1 MNRRM
6 RHNGGIVRNLPLLLA
21 SALAATALYA
31 QQTPPTTSET
41 IEVRVTNIDV
51 VVTDAAGNPATGLT
65 ADDFELLE
73 RGTPRPITN
82 FYEVRGTPAS
92 ASVATPS
99 APAAPGTPATEPPA
113 PPANIAHRRIIVY
126 VDLFS
131 VHPHQRTQ
139 MLDAFEKSLD
149 QLMRPGDQAMLVTFN
164 GVSSD
169 VLTALTSD
177 RTLLAAK
184 LKEIAKK
191 SGGNLAAEAQKE
203 SILDNAEMLLERA
216 KVQTPGQPTGTS
228 DAPASPTPTASTQS
242 LTLEQAY
249 SMARSP
255 ARSFAEQQYRKQ
267 KSLLSDLQRILGSLS
282 GADGKKVLLYLGG
295 ELVEN
300 PGLELYQRIDA
311 IFAPHLRQIQPVATR
326 DPSRSFAVDI
336 RTLAETANASNVT
349 MYMVDASSRG
359 GGDNDAGTMSLRRA
373 ESETMSLGE
382 TTRAMA
388 QVADLTGGISVPAGK
403 TIQTALDTIVR
414 DLSSYYS
421 LGYRSEEKAGGNI
434 EVRVR
439 KPGLRVRTRRTYDP
453 NAQLAAAPPTP
464 AATTPSPVVPPALAK
479 ASDALVRQRLLANVF
494 DDVPSDFPVTVT
506 ADDLRRQQD
515 GKYRV
520 TLNVAFPSS
529 VTLTDHNGTL
539 KGQIAVYIVTNN
551 EDGEMSPVTATV
563 KPLTVTAADRTRIT
577 DHKPFT
583 FTFPLVVQ
591 EGEVIVS
598 VGVADQLGG
607 TAGFAKTSVVA
618 P

>member
-1 MNRRM
+1 M
-6 RHNGGIVRNLPLLLA
+6 RKLTVLLA
-21 SALAATALYA
+21 SAFIATALYA
-31 QQTPPTTSET
+31 QQTPVPAASET

-51 VVTDAAGNPATGLT
+51 VVTDSAGNPATGLT
-65 ADDFELLE
+65 ADDFEVLE
-73 RGTPRPITN
+73 RGKPRPITN
-82 FYEVRGTPAS
+82 FYEVRATPTAVTAGATTPA
-92 ASVATPS
+92 
-99 APAAPGTPATEPPA
+99 PAEAVDAGTSA
-113 PPANIAHRRIIVY
+113 PPATVARRRIIVY

-149 QLMRPGDQAMLVTFN
+149 RIMRPGDQAMLVTFN

-169 VLTALTSD
+169 VLTPLTSD
-177 RTLLAAK
+177 RAVLAAK
-184 LKEIAKK
+184 LKEVAKR
-191 SGGNLAAEAQKE
+191 SGGNLVSEAQK
-203 SILDNAEMLLERA
+203 STILDNAEMLLERA
-216 KVQTPGQPTGTS
+216 KIPEPGPTGTS
-228 DAPASPTPTASTQS
+228 DAPGAPRPTASFNS
-242 LTLEQAY
+242 LKLEEAY

-255 ARSFAEQQYRKQ
+255 VASFAEQQYRKQ
-267 KSLLSDLQRILGSLS
+267 KSLLSDIQRILGSLA
-282 GADGKKVLLYLGG
+282 GAEGKKVFLFLGG

-311 IFAPHLRQIQPVATR
+311 IFAPHLRQVQPVATR
-326 DPSRSFAVDI
+326 DPSRNFAVDI
-336 RTLAETANASNVT
+336 RTLAETANANDVT

-373 ESETMSLGE
+373 QSETMSLGE

-421 LGYRSEEKAGGNI
+421 LGYRSEEQGRGNL
-434 EVRVR
+434 EVRVK
-439 KPGLRVRTRRTYDP
+439 KPGLRVRTRRTFDP
-453 NAQLAAAPPTP
+453 AAQLAANPATP

-506 ADDLRRQQD
+506 TADDLRRQQD
-515 GKYRV
+515 GKYRI
-520 TLNVAFPSS
+520 TLNVAFPPS
-529 VTLTDHNGTL
+529 VTLTEHNGTM
-539 KGQIAVYIVTNN
+539 KGQVAVYIVTNN

-563 KPLTVTAADRTRIT
+563 KPLTVTTAERATMSAQ
-577 DHKPFT
+577 KPFS
-583 FTFPLVVQ
+583 FTFPLVMQ

-598 VGVADQLGG
+598 VAVADQLGG

>member
-1 MNRRM
+1 
-6 RHNGGIVRNLPLLLA
+6 VRKPSVLLA
-21 SALAATALYA
+21 SVLAATLTSGVLYA
-31 QQTPPTTSET
+31 QQTPVPASSET

-51 VVTDAAGNPATGLT
+51 VVTDSAGNPATGLT
-65 ADDFELLE
+65 ADDFEVLE
-73 RGTPRPITN
+73 RGQPRPITN
-82 FYEVRGTPAS
+82 FYEVRATPA
-92 ASVATPS
+92 ATTAEATTA
-99 APAAPGTPATEPPA
+99 APADSPSTPGTAA
-113 PPANIAHRRIIVY
+113 PPATIARRRIIVY

-149 QLMRPGDQAMLVTFN
+149 RIMRPGDQAMLVTFN

-169 VLTALTSD
+169 VLTPLTSE
-177 RTLLAAK
+177 RAVLAAK
-184 LKEIAKK
+184 LKEVAKR
-191 SGGNLAAEAQKE
+191 SGGNLAAEAQK
-203 SILDNAEMLLERA
+203 STILDNAEMLLERA
-216 KVQTPGQPTGTS
+216 KIPQAGPSGTS
-228 DAPASPTPTASTQS
+228 DAPSSPSPKGAIHT

-255 ARSFAEQQYRKQ
+255 VASFAEQQYRKQ
-267 KSLLSDLQRILGSLS
+267 KSLLSDLQRILGSLA
-282 GADGKKVLLYLGG
+282 GAEGKKVLLFLGG

-300 PGLELYQRIDA
+300 PGLELYQRVDA
-311 IFAPHLRQIQPVATR
+311 IFAPHLRQVQPVATR

-336 RTLAETANASNVT
+336 RTLAETANANDVT

-359 GGDNDAGTMSLRRA
+359 GDNDASTMSLRRA
-373 ESETMSLGE
+373 ESESMSLGE

-388 QVADLTGGISVPAGK
+388 QVADLTGGIAVPAGK

-421 LGYRSEEKAGGNI
+421 LGYRSEEQRGGNI
-434 EVRVR
+434 EVRVK
-439 KPGLRVRTRRTYDP
+439 KPGLRVRTRRTFDP
-453 NAQLAAAPPTP
+453 AAQLAALPPT
-464 AATTPSPVVPPALAK
+464 AAANTPSPVVPPALAK

-506 ADDLRRQQD
+506 TEDDLRRQQD

-520 TLNVAFPSS
+520 TLNIGFPSS
-529 VTLTDHNGTL
+529 VTLTEHNGTL
-539 KGQIAVYIVTNN
+539 KGQVAVYIVTND
-551 EDGEMSPVTATV
+551 EDGQMSPVTATV
-563 KPLTVTAADRTRIT
+563 KPLTVSAAERAAMSGQ
-577 DHKPFT
+577 KPFS
-583 FTFPLVVQ
+583 FTFPLVMQ

>member
-1 MNRRM
+1 
-6 RHNGGIVRNLPLLLA
+6 VRKLSVLLA
-21 SALAATALYA
+21 SALSATLTSGVLYA
-31 QQTPPTTSET
+31 QQTPVPTSSET

-51 VVTDAAGNPATGLT
+51 VVTDSSGNPATGLT
-65 ADDFELLE
+65 ADDFEVLE
-73 RGTPRPITN
+73 RGQPRPITN
-82 FYEVRGTPAS
+82 FYEVRDTPVATTAQATTAAPADS
-92 ASVATPS
+92 AS
-99 APAAPGTPATEPPA
+99 APGTAA
-113 PPANIAHRRIIVY
+113 PPATIARRRIIVY

-149 QLMRPGDQAMLVTFN
+149 RLMRPGDQAMLVTFN

-169 VLTALTSD
+169 VLTSLTDD
-177 RTLLAAK
+177 RKLLAAK
-184 LKEIAKK
+184 LKEVAKR
-191 SGGNLAAEAQKE
+191 SGGNLVAEAQK
-203 SILDNAEMLLERA
+203 STILDNAEMLLERA
-216 KVQTPGQPTGTS
+216 KIQPPPPGTT
-228 DAPASPTPTASTQS
+228 DAPSAPRPSGAMKT

-255 ARSFAEQQYRKQ
+255 VASFAEQQYRKQ
-267 KSLLSDLQRILGSLS
+267 KSLLSDIQRILGSLA
-282 GADGKKVLLYLGG
+282 GAEGKKVLLFLGG

-300 PGLELYQRIDA
+300 PGLELYQRVDA
-311 IFAPHLRQIQPVATR
+311 IFAPHLRQVQPVATR

-336 RTLAETANASNVT
+336 RTLAQTANANDVT

-359 GGDNDAGTMSLRRA
+359 GDNDASTMSLRRA
-373 ESETMSLGE
+373 ESESMSLGE

-421 LGYRSEEKAGGNI
+421 LGYRSEEQRGGNI

-439 KPGLRVRTRRTYDP
+439 KPGLRVRTRRTFDP
-453 NAQLAAAPPTP
+453 AAQLAALPPT
-464 AATTPSPVVPPALAK
+464 AAANTPSPVVPPALAK

-506 ADDLRRQQD
+506 AEDDLRRQQD

-520 TLNVAFPSS
+520 TLNIGFPSS
-529 VTLTDHNGTL
+529 VTLTEHNGTL
-539 KGQIAVYIVTNN
+539 KGQVAVYIVTND
-551 EDGEMSPVTATV
+551 EDGQMSPVTATV
-563 KPLTVTAADRTRIT
+563 KPLTVSAAERASMSAQ
-577 DHKPFT
+577 KPFS
-583 FTFPLVVQ
+583 FTFPLVFR

>member
-1 MNRRM
+1 
-6 RHNGGIVRNLPLLLA
+6 VRKLSVLLA
-21 SALAATALYA
+21 SALAATLTSGALYA
-31 QQTPPTTSET
+31 QQTPVSTSSET

-51 VVTDAAGNPATGLT
+51 VVTDSAGNPATGLT
-65 ADDFELLE
+65 ADDFEVLE
-73 RGTPRPITN
+73 RGQPRTITN
-82 FYEVRGTPAS
+82 FYEVRATP
-92 ASVATPS
+92 VATTDEAPTA
-99 APAAPGTPATEPPA
+99 APADSVSAPGTPA
-113 PPANIAHRRIIVY
+113 PPANLVRRRIIVY

-149 QLMRPGDQAMLVTFN
+149 RLMRPGDQAMLVTFN

-169 VLTALTSD
+169 VLTALTDD
-177 RTLLAAK
+177 RKLLAAK
-184 LKEIAKK
+184 LKEVAKR
-191 SGGNLAAEAQKE
+191 SGGNLVSEAQK
-203 SILDNAEMLLERA
+203 STILDNAEMLLERA
-216 KVQTPGQPTGTS
+216 KVQPPPPGPS
-228 DAPASPTPTASTQS
+228 DAPAPIGGGMTGASQF

-255 ARSFAEQQYRKQ
+255 VASFAEQQYRKQ
-267 KSLLSDLQRILGSLS
+267 KSLLSDLQRILGSLA
-282 GADGKKVLLYLGG
+282 GAEGKKVLLFLGG

-300 PGLELYQRIDA
+300 PGLELYQRVDA
-311 IFAPHLRQIQPVATR
+311 IFAPHLRQIQPVAMR

-336 RTLAETANASNVT
+336 RNLAETANANDVT

-359 GGDNDAGTMSLRRA
+359 GGDNDASTMSLRRA
-373 ESETMSLGE
+373 ESESMSLGE

-421 LGYRSEEKAGGNI
+421 LGYRSEEQARGNI

-439 KPGLRVRTRRTYDP
+439 KPGLRVRTRRTFDP
-453 NAQLAAAPPTP
+453 GAVTAALPPTP
-464 AATTPSPVVPPALAK
+464 AATSDSVVPPALAK

-506 ADDLRRQQD
+506 AYDDLRRQQD

-520 TLNVAFPSS
+520 TLNVGFPSS
-529 VTLTDHNGTL
+529 VTLTEHNGTL
-539 KGQIAVYIVTNN
+539 KGQVAVYIVTND
-551 EDGEMSPVTATV
+551 EDGQMSPVTATV
-563 KPLTVTAADRTRIT
+563 KPLTVSAAERASMSAQ
-577 DHKPFT
+577 KPFS
-583 FTFPLVVQ
+583 FTFPLVFQ